1 MRCVMAVVLP
11 FSPVAAPVAVA
22 QPGRRWLGELLVEAG
37 ALDEGA
43 LPRPGDREAREP
55 GTLQARHAPQN
66 VEDRIE
72 TAAVVVEGLRE
83 IRPCGDCARRAD
95 RPERASPCLAQKVGA

>member
-1 MRCVMAVVLP
+1 MARTGPGDDDLDRRAGEVREPDL
-11 FSPVAAPVAVA
+11 VA
-22 QPGRRWLGELLVEAG
+22 GRRRDGETLN
-37 ALDEGA
+37 

-95 RPERASPCLAQKVGA
+95 GPPSAMADAPPSAKRAK